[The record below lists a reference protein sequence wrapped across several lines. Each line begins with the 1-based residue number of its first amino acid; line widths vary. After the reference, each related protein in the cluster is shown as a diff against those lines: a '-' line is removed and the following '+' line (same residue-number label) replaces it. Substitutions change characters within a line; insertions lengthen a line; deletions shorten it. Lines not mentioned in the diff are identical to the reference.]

1 MEIFGR
7 NIRIKNIDHV
17 EPKVDLLDMVHCLY
31 NNLMSSNGN
40 NPYLQDISE
49 SLNEEDSLIKIY
61 YDGIAVTLN
70 LGNELTDK
78 HINNCCQITFEYFYK
93 YNDDSFHVGVYPSN
107 EIEFANVGLWGEC
120 GVI

>member
-1 MEIFGR
+1 MEVFGK

-49 SLNEEDSLIKIY
+49 SLNEEDSVIKVY
-61 YDGIAVTLN
+61 YDGIAITLD

-78 HINNCCQITFEYFYK
+78 HIDNCYQNTFEYFYR
-93 YNDDSFHVGVYPSN
+93 YMDDGFNVGSCPN
-107 EIEFANVGLWGEC
+107 REIEFPNVGLLNNRSAF
-120 GVI
+120 